1 MTSARLR
8 AFAAA
13 GALAGLA
20 LLADT
25 LPASA
30 QQRLAAVVC
39 VGSELE
45 TLATTGPVRRVIRRD
60 AELVYRVG
68 VDPSQEAQV
77 EQGLRSEL
85 GGSGEVSCVWSGADQ
100 NHLVVVGYQG
110 VARGDLTIDPEDPRY
125 RSLAVG
131 YGTDWEQAEQFATT
145 LNERFATNYD
155 GGGYEVL
162 VREAWGVSG
171 SFAADAGARTG
182 GSGAGAPE
190 PRTVF
195 RDCDAC
201 PEMVVVPPGSF
212 MMGSPATE
220 ADRDDQEGP
229 RREVTIDYPL
239 AVGVYEVTFAE
250 WDACVSAG
258 GCEEYRA
265 EDEGWGR
272 GRRPV
277 VNVSWEDAQAY
288 VAWLSDETGQQY
300 RLLSEAEWEYVA
312 RAGTRTARYWGGS
325 RSGQCRYANGFDQDF
340 ATTERGRRLTE
351 FFEPA
356 PCSDGYADRTAP
368 VGALQPNR
376 FGLHDVLGNVWEWT
390 EDCWNDG
397 YAGAPTDGRPWTSGD
412 CTRRMLR
419 GGSWLDFPHVL
430 RSANRLRNGAGDRY
444 YLNGFRLARTM
455 N

>member
-1 MTSARLR
+1 M
-8 AFAAA
+8 
-13 GALAGLA
+13 
-20 LLADT
+20 
-25 LPASA
+25 
-30 QQRLAAVVC
+30 
-39 VGSELE
+39 
-45 TLATTGPVRRVIRRD
+45 RRVIRRD

-68 VDPSQEAQV
+68 VDLSGEAQV
-77 EQGLRSEL
+77 EQSLRAEL

-171 SFAADAGARTG
+171 SFAAAAGG
-182 GSGAGAPE
+182 GAGGPGAGAPE

-212 MMGSPATE
+212 TMGSPATE
-220 ADRDDQEGP
+220 ADRDDREGP

-277 VNVSWEDAQAY
+277 VNVSWEDAPGVCS
-288 VAWLSDETGQQY
+288 VAVGRDGAAIPA
-300 RLLSEAEWEYVA
+300 AERDGSGSTWRERHAHAWGA
-312 RAGTRTARYWGGS
+312 RGRRYWGGS
-325 RSGQCRYANGFDQDF
+325 RSGQCRYANGFDRDF

-397 YAGAPTDGRPWTSGD
+397 YAGAPTDGSPWTSGD

>member
-1 MTSARLR
+1 M
-8 AFAAA
+8 
-13 GALAGLA
+13 
-20 LLADT
+20 
-25 LPASA
+25 
-30 QQRLAAVVC
+30 
-39 VGSELE
+39 GSELE
-45 TLATTGPVRRVIRRD
+45 TLAGTGPVRRVIRRD

-68 VDPSQEAQV
+68 VDLSGEAQV
-77 EQGLRSEL
+77 EQSLRAEL
-85 GGSGEVSCVWSGADQ
+85 GGSGEVSCVWSGTGQ

-110 VARGDLTIDPEDPRY
+110 VARGGLTIDPEDPRFQ
-125 RSLAVG
+125 SFTVG
-131 YGTDWEQAEQFATT
+131 YGTDWEQAEQFATR
-145 LNERFATNYD
+145 LNDRFATNYD
-155 GGGYEVL
+155 GSGYDVL
-162 VREAWGVSG
+162 VRETWGVSG
-171 SFAADAGARTG
+171 AFAAGAGG
-182 GSGAGAPE
+182 GAGGPGAGAPE

-201 PEMVVVPPGSF
+201 PEMVVVSPGSF
-212 MMGSPATE
+212 TMGSPATE
-220 ADRDDQEGP
+220 ADRGDHEGP

-258 GCEEYRA
+258 GCGRYRA

-300 RLLSEAEWEYVA
+300 RLPSEAEWEYVA

-325 RSGQCRYANGFDQDF
+325 RSGQCRYANGSDQDF
-340 ATTERGRRLTE
+340 ATTERGQRLTE

-356 PCSDGYADRTAP
+356 SCSDGYGDRTAP
-368 VGALQPNR
+368 VGAFQPNG

-390 EDCWNDG
+390 EDCGNDG
-397 YAGAPTDGRPWTSGD
+397 YAGALTDGSPWTSGD

-419 GGSWLDFPHVL
+419 GGSWLDFPDVL
-430 RSANRLRNGAGDRY
+430 RSANRLGNEAGDRY